1 MENSTPNQDRK
12 RPVII
17 VLFCL
22 FVLFVH
28 GGDFIRSF
36 LPDRFTEITSY
47 VPLWYFLLMM
57 IVLYPAEIFAVIDIW
72 RMKRRGLWIYGAMQ
86 VIWIFLWTFYF
97 NAFPKIGQLI
107 LLAIFVLIVLMYNK
121 DMESYLK
128 TNA

>member
-1 MENSTPNQDRK
+1 
-12 RPVII
+12 
-17 VLFCL
+17 
-22 FVLFVH
+22 
-28 GGDFIRSF
+28 
-36 LPDRFTEITSY
+36 
-47 VPLWYFLLMM
+47 MM

-107 LLAIFVLIVLMYNK
+107 LLVIFVLIVLMYNK
-121 DMESYLK
+121 DLEPYLK